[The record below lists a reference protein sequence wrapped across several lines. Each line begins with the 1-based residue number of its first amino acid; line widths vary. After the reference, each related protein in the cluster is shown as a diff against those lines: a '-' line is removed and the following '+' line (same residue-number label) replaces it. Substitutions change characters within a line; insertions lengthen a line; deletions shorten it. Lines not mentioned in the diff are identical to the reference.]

1 MPDQNIFKV
10 IFVLLVGLVAVIYD
24 LKYRKIPNWLTFG
37 SIAAGVMINLF
48 VAFRNWP
55 LPLLG
60 ILVGFTALFIPFAL
74 RGIGAGDVKLLMA
87 FGSIFGPWITLWIAL
102 WSGIAGG
109 VLSLLQIFYSFG
121 WAKGCFRLYLTVSAL
136 WNKAQREILNNLK
149 PESKLYIP
157 YGLAIFI
164 GLIVVL
170 IIQNL
175 TIENEGGHG

>member
-1 MPDQNIFKV
+1 MPDQNVLKV
-10 IFVLLVGLVAVIYD
+10 VFAILVGLVAVIYD
-24 LKYRKIPNWLTFG
+24 LRYRKIPNWLTFG
-37 SIAAGVMINLF
+37 SIAAGT
-48 VAFRNWP
+48 AFNIITASSNWA
-55 LPLLG
+55 LPLGG
-60 ILVGFTALFIPFAL
+60 ILVGFLALFIPFAL

-87 FGSIFGPWITLWIAL
+87 FGSIFGPWLTLWIAL

-170 IIQNL
+170 IIK
-175 TIENEGGHG
+175 I